1 MSKKARSA
9 RGDVVD
15 FDLLAIR
22 QQLATVPIPVGVD
35 QRRKFIDEKDGIK
48 TKAAAPSAKSQAP
61 SVPSALMMAAEAAAT
76 SAQAAVAQPT
86 SAKKAKH
93 S

>member
-15 FDLLAIR
+15 FDLLAIKE
-22 QQLATVPIPVGVD
+22 QLATTPVPVSVN

-48 TKAAAPSAKSQAP
+48 TRVAL
-61 SVPSALMMAAEAAAT
+61 PSAL
-76 SAQAAVAQPT
+76 SLAVASVEQ
-86 SAKKAKH
+86 SARAVEPPAVKSATKASSK
-93 S
+93 